1 MINFTVEEALA
12 NLKDPLHPMY
22 IKKDVEENS
31 DSEAGTGFS
40 GGGLTVP
47 QI

>member
-12 NLKDPLHPMY
+12 DLKDPVHPMY
-22 IKKDVEENS
+22 VKKDVEENPN
-31 DSEAGTGFS
+31 SEAGTEFS
-40 GGGLTVP
+40 GGGLTVL